1 MSVPEDSTLR
11 RHYLTELKYQ
21 QEKNMERFMNQTI
34 PQETII
40 YAEPFWSKG
49 VLIPAIAFLFFLAVI
64 FI

>member
-21 QEKNMERFMNQTI
+21 QEKNMERFMSQTI
-34 PQETII
+34 PQKTII
-40 YAEPFWSKG
+40 YAEPLWSKG

>member
-34 PQETII
+34 PQKPII
-40 YAEPFWSKG
+40 YAEPFWSKP
-49 VLIPAIAFLFFLAVI
+49 VLIPLVAFIFFILVI
-64 FI
+64 FV